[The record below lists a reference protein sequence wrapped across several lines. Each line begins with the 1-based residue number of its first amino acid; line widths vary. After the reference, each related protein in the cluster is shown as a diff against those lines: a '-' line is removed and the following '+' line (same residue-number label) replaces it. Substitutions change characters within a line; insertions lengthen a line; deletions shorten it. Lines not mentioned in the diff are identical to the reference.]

1 MAIKWINEKC
11 ELNRL
16 INIEHVSYEE
26 IGRRYGC
33 SGSNIRKVAY
43 RYGIDMPSRRLI
55 NPIEKDKRKK
65 PKMGKCLNCGKD
77 IILYTSTGGKY
88 CSPNCQ
94 CEYQYKKYIERWKNG
109 EESGVI
115 GKYDMSKYVRK
126 YMLEKAGNKCEKCGW
141 NKVNPATGKIP
152 LQIHHIDGDCTN
164 NKEEN
169 LQVLC
174 PNCHS
179 LTENFGS
186 RNKNATIGRTEYY
199 TSQYKKKKYEN
210 NIE

>member
-1 MAIKWINEKC
+1 MTIKWIDEKD

-43 RYGIDMPSRRLI
+43 RYGIHMPSRRLI
-55 NPIEKDKRKK
+55 NPIEKSKHKK
-65 PKMGKCLNCGKD
+65 PKMGKCLNCGKE
-77 IILYTSTGGKY
+77 IILYTSTAGKY
-88 CSPNCQ
+88 CSANCQ
-94 CEYQYKKYIERWKNG
+94 CEYQHKKYIEKWKNG
-109 EESGVI
+109 EESGVV
-115 GKYDMSKYVRK
+115 GKYVMSNHVRK
-126 YMLEKAGNKCEKCGW
+126 YILEKAGHKCSKCGW
-141 NKVNPATGKIP
+141 HEVNPATGKIP

-186 RNKNATIGRTEYY
+186 RNKNATVGRTEYY
-199 TSQYKKKKYEN
+199 TSQYKKKK
-210 NIE
+210 I